1 MKNIRKLNI
10 NINSIISNLI
20 YNMQFVKKN
29 YWAALIIENP
39 FSNLT
44 NTKKCLDNIA
54 KRILKEKKHFRY
66 FNGSQIELIKD
77 NISTNFYHQLY
88 LIIHKDK
95 NNILQAYIGFAD
107 STDIKKAIYEN
118 NQYQYVI
125 TKRINTIIV

>member
-1 MKNIRKLNI
+1 MKKIRKLNI

-29 YWAALIIENP
+29 YGTALIIENP

-44 NTKKCLDNIA
+44 NTKRCLDNIS
-54 KRILKEKKHFRY
+54 KRLLKEKNHFSY
-66 FNGSQIELIKD
+66 LDDSQIELIKD

-88 LIIHKDK
+88 LIIHKDM
-95 NNILQAYIGFAD
+95 NNILQAYLGFAG
-107 STDIKKAIYEN
+107 SAEIKKSIYEN

-125 TKRINTIIV
+125 TKRINSIIV

>member
-1 MKNIRKLNI
+1 MKKIRKLNI

-29 YWAALIIENP
+29 HWAALIVENP

-44 NTKKCLDNIA
+44 NTKRCLDNIT
-54 KRILKEKKHFRY
+54 KRLGKEKNHFSY

-88 LIIHKDK
+88 MIIHKDM

-107 STDIKKAIYEN
+107 SADIKRSIYEN

-125 TKRINTIIV
+125 SKRINTIIV

>member
-39 FSNLT
+39 FNNLT
-44 NTKKCLDNIA
+44 NTKKCLDSIS
-54 KRILKEKKHFRY
+54 KRLSKEKKHFSY

-88 LIIHKDK
+88 LIVYKDIY
-95 NNILQAYIGFAD
+95 NNLQAYIGFAD
-107 STDIKKAIYEN
+107 YADIKRSIYEN
-118 NQYQYVI
+118 NQYQYII

>member
-1 MKNIRKLNI
+1 MKKIRKLNI

-20 YNMQFVKKN
+20 YNMQFVQKK
-29 YWAALIIENP
+29 YWAALIIEDP

-54 KRILKEKKHFRY
+54 KRLLKEKNHFSY

-77 NISTNFYHQLY
+77 NISTNFNRQLY
-88 LIIHKDK
+88 LIIHKDMD
-95 NNILQAYIGFAD
+95 NTLQAYIGFAD
-107 STDIKKAIYEN
+107 STVIKKSIYET

-125 TKRINTIIV
+125 SKRINTIIV